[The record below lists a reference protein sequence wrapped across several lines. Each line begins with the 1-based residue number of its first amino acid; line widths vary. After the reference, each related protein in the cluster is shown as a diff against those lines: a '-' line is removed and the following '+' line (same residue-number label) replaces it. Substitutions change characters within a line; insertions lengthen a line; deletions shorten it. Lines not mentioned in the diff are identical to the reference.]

1 MKRRYPVV
9 VIIGRPNVGK
19 SSLYNRLIGR
29 REAIV
34 DKVSGVTRDRQYY
47 EIEHGG
53 ERFYLVD
60 TGGVSEECGDI
71 LASQAMEESEKGMR
85 EGEVIIYMVEVGG
98 LSRDDYELAD
108 RLRSFEE
115 RVIVVVNKCDHPE
128 LDQSSVIGHELGLG
142 EPIGVSAVHGRNI
155 QELLDRVV
163 VKVKLSVSM
172 RVWGV
177 YGGKG
182 EYKVGK
188 GEDKGEDKGVGKIK
202 VAIIG
207 RPNVG
212 KSSLMNGILKE
223 ERCMVSDIPGTTRDM
238 IYEGG
243 LRILGYEWDFID
255 TAGLRRR
262 SKIKD
267 AIEYY
272 STNRAVKAI
281 ERGNIVIHLI
291 DSQENLRDQDKKIIR
306 VAVDR
311 GKGVII
317 GVNKWDLMGRRS
329 FGEYEEELRHRFRI
343 GGHIPVRKISALR
356 GEGVKGLLER
366 VIDMYK
372 VYGLRLETQE
382 LNDFLQGIQ
391 KRNPSRSGGRG
402 VKIYYGHQVGV
413 KPPKFVIFVNDC
425 GKMRKND
432 QDYIINQLRHRF
444 GFMGVPIKL
453 YFRKSE

>member
-1 MKRRYPVV
+1 MEGLDGGFRMKRRYPVV

-60 TGGVSEECGDI
+60 TGGVSGERKDR

-98 LSRDDYELAD
+98 LSGDDYELAD
-108 RLRSFEE
+108 WIRGYEK
-115 RVIVVVNKCDHPE
+115 RVIVVVNKCDHPG
-128 LDQSSVIGHELGLG
+128 LDQSSVIGYELGLG
-142 EPIGVSAVHGRNI
+142 EPVGLSVLHRRNI
-155 QELLDRVV
+155 EELLDRIIQE
-163 VKVKLSVSM
+163 VKVCSM
-172 RVWGV
+172 SF
-177 YGGKG
+177 KG
-182 EYKVGK
+182 EGLLWDEVGLK
-188 GEDKGEDKGVGKIK
+188 GKIK

-212 KSSLMNGILKE
+212 KSSLMNEILKE
-223 ERCMVSDIPGTTRDM
+223 ERCMVSEIPGTTRDM

-243 LRILGYEWDFID
+243 LKILGYEWDFID

-262 SKIKD
+262 SKIED

-281 ERGNIVIHLI
+281 ERGDIVIHVI
-291 DSQENLRDQDKKIIR
+291 DSRENLRDQDKKILR
-306 VAVDR
+306 VAVSR

-317 GVNKWDLMGRRS
+317 GVNKWDLMVGKS
-329 FGEYEEELRHRFRI
+329 FEEYQEEMRYRFRI
-343 GGHIPVRKISALR
+343 GGHIPMKRISALR
-356 GEGVKGLLER
+356 GMGVKGLLEG
-366 VIDMYK
+366 VIDLYG
-372 VYGLRLETQE
+372 VYCLRIGTQE
-382 LNDFLQGIQ
+382 FNDFLQDIQ
-391 KRNPSRSGGRG
+391 RRNPSRSGGRSI
-402 VKIYYGHQVGV
+402 KMYYGHQVGV
-413 KPPKFVIFVNDC
+413 KPPKFRIFVNDC
-425 GKMRKND
+425 GKLRKND
-432 QDYIINQLRHRF
+432 EDYIINQMRRRF
-444 GFMGVPIKL
+444 GLMGIPINL